1 MRLSAHGITTELPA
15 GWEGR
20 ITRRRRQAPAAAPSG
35 PTTSS
40 SRAGAIGSPDEIPEP
55 VVHLANFA
63 LPEDRGD
70 FGSGAVDLMRSG
82 DVFMT
87 LFEYG
92 PESVGQALFAQ
103 RGIPTLRPRMFA
115 SNALQKTISGQAGC
129 QRFFT
134 VANRAFCLY
143 VVLGRHREASTLV
156 PQANTVLRNTRISSR

>member
-1 MRLSAHGITTELPA
+1 VKLSAHGITTDLPA

-20 ITRRRRQAPAAAPSG
+20 ITKRRR
-35 PTTSS
+35 PTVVSA
-40 SRAGAIGSPDEIPEP
+40 RAGGPGPVGSPEEVPQP

-63 LPEDRGD
+63 LPEERGD
-70 FGSGAVDLMRSG
+70 FGSGAVDRMGSG
-82 DVFMT
+82 DVFVT

-103 RGIPTLRPRMFA
+103 QGIPLLRPRMFA

-143 VVLGRHREASTLV
+143 VVLGRHREATTLV
-156 PQANTVLRNTRISSR
+156 PHANTVLRNTRISSR

>member
-1 MRLSAHGITTELPA
+1 VRLSAHGITTDLPA

-20 ITRRRRQAPAAAPSG
+20 ITKRRR
-35 PTTSS
+35 PTTVSA
-40 SRAGAIGSPDEIPEP
+40 RAGGPGPVGSPEEVPEP

-70 FGSGAVDLMRSG
+70 FGSGAVDRMGSG
-82 DVFMT
+82 DVFVT

-92 PESVGQALFAQ
+92 SESVGQALFAQ
-103 RGIPTLRPRMFA
+103 QGIPNLRPRMFA
-115 SNALQKTISGQAGC
+115 SSALQKTISGQAGC

-143 VVLGRHREASTLV
+143 VVLGRQREASTLV
-156 PQANTVLRNTRISSR
+156 PQANTVLGRTRIAAR

>member
-1 MRLSAHGITTELPA
+1 VKLSAHGITTDLPS

-20 ITRRRRQAPAAAPSG
+20 ITKRRQPTAVSARSG
-35 PTTSS
+35 ATGPV
-40 SRAGAIGSPDEIPEP
+40 GSPEEVPEP

-70 FGSGAVDLMRSG
+70 FGSGAVDRMGSG
-82 DVFMT
+82 DVFVT

-92 PESVGQALFAQ
+92 PESVGRALFAQ
-103 RGIPTLRPRMFA
+103 QGIPTLRPRMFA